1 MVDLT
6 AHFKICSC
14 AFGFN
19 FWFLL
24 TCALEHTL
32 INHFRKLFHG
42 KKKKVI
48 NCFDSLFNSP

>member
-48 NCFDSLFNSP
+48 NCFDSLFNFP